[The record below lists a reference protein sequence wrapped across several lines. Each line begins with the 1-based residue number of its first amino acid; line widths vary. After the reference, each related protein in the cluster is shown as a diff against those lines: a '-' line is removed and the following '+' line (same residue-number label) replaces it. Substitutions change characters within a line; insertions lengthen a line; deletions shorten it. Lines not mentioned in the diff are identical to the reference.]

1 MTLWKPAQYG
11 RNRTECL
18 GATMLGHK
26 DCTDQE
32 PLAFEVK
39 AWKEERNGS
48 VVKVHWR
55 FTTAD
60 ARIKLAHLYT
70 RIEV

>member
-1 MTLWKPAQYG
+1 
-11 RNRTECL
+11 
-18 GATMLGHK
+18 MLGHK